1 MNENLI
7 LQDLKNTFNWAES
20 YMNKNNID
28 INNFGL
34 KYQKGTNF
42 VNGIDSFINEMQN
55 KVYIP
60 LTDMDFQELI
70 FSSFSVY
77 MGLNNKAEY
86 SSDEVAFIVG
96 IVILSQGH
104 KVSVNGSMVETY
116 SKVF

>member
-1 MNENLI
+1 MNDNLI

-20 YMNKNNID
+20 YIAKSNID

-34 KYQKGTNF
+34 KYQRGTPF
-42 VNGIDSFINEMQN
+42 VNGIDKFINEMQN
-55 KVYIP
+55 KIYIP

-70 FSSFSVY
+70 FSSFTLY

-86 SSDEVAFIVG
+86 SSEEVAFIVA

-104 KVSVNGSMVETY
+104 RVSVNDCQVETY

>member
-1 MNENLI
+1 MNDNLI
-7 LQDLKNTFNWAES
+7 LLDLKNTFNWAES
-20 YMNKNNID
+20 YIKGSKVD

-42 VNGIDSFINEMQN
+42 VNEIDKFINEMQN

-70 FSSFSVY
+70 FSSFTLY

-104 KVSVNGSMVETY
+104 RVSVNGCRVETY